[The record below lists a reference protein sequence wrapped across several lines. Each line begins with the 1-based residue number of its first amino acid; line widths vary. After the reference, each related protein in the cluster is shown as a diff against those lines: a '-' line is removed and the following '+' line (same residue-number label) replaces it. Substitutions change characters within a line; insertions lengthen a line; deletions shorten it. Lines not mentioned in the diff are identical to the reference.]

1 MSYDKVQAVGEF
13 GRWSQGYDRCI
24 LQRLL
29 FGPSHRAIIAR
40 VRARTGEGALAILDV
55 GCGTGVFAS
64 RISAASPRSTVWGV
78 DLVSAM
84 LVQGNARWRRDPE
97 HVAAV
102 QGDSERLPFPA
113 GAFDVVTCA
122 NSFHH
127 YPHQEVAVAEMH
139 RVLKSGGRLFLVDGC
154 RDGLWGWFIYDVC
167 VAGVEGDVLHAS
179 ARRIRNLFR
188 RAGFVETSQKVYHG
202 LAPFLLTEGV
212 ARSQGTARLRSS
224 AESTA
229 VSRKGVD
236 LL

>member
-1 MSYDKVQAVGEF
+1 MLAQGE
-13 GRWSQGYDRCI
+13 
-24 LQRLL
+24 
-29 FGPSHRAIIAR
+29 
-40 VRARTGEGALAILDV
+40 
-55 GCGTGVFAS
+55 
-64 RISAASPRSTVWGV
+64 
-78 DLVSAM
+78 
-84 LVQGNARWRRDPE
+84 ARWRSDPE

-127 YPHQEVAVAEMH
+127 YPHQDRAVAEMY
-139 RVLKSGGRLFLVDGC
+139 RVLKPGGRLFLVDGC

-179 ARRIRNLFR
+179 ARRVRNLFG

-212 ARSQGTARLRSS
+212 TCSRATPRLRSGALS
-224 AESTA
+224 FAA
-229 VSRKGVD
+229 SRTGAG
-236 LL
+236 LS